1 MPTAHL
7 AIDLGASSGRAI
19 VGLLGDKNDRSLSL
33 EEVHRF
39 AHHPCMTPA
48 GPTWDLTGIWLNVVE
63 GIKQGASW
71 CRDQEIELDSIG
83 VDTWGVDWALVSKSG
98 ELVGLPHLYRDPQNA
113 AAMEQVLKIVGGKEE
128 LYRRTGI
135 QVLDINS
142 IFQVYARCQ
151 AEPAMFDAAH
161 RLLFMPDLFHFW
173 LSGEMNT
180 ERTIAST
187 SGMLA
192 LETGDWDLE
201 LMEMLGIPTHVLG
214 PIVDPGTKLGTLWEE
229 IAAATRTSEAVQ
241 IIAPGSH
248 DTASAVAAVPLGQD
262 ATDEPNWAYIS
273 SGTWSLMGAELSQSF
288 ASDESRAAPFT
299 NELGFG
305 GTTRFLKNIA
315 GLWLVQ
321 ELRRERVESG
331 EEVTFAELAD
341 QARTATPYR
350 TLIDPNASQFAA
362 PGNMAEK
369 IREFARETDQ
379 PEPETMGD
387 LVRCCLDSL
396 ALCYRQTVE
405 LLESVLEI
413 KVDLLHIVGGGT
425 QNGLLNE
432 ITGAAM
438 QRKVITGPVEATAIG
453 NVLIQAVGC
462 GALADLN
469 AIREVVAATF
479 EPSVYEV
486 EAHADS
492 LVPSDEVYARY
503 KELVS

>member
-19 VGLLGDKNDRSLSL
+19 LGVLGDKEDLKL

-39 AHHPCMTPA
+39 AHHPCVTPA
-48 GPTWDLTGIWLNVVE
+48 GPTWDLTGIWLNVIE
-63 GIKQGASW
+63 GIKQGSAW
-71 CRDQEIELDSIG
+71 CRDQEIELSSIG

-98 ELVGLPHLYRDPQNA
+98 ELVGLPHQYRDPQNA
-113 AAMEQVLKIVGGKEE
+113 AAMEKVLKIVGGKEE

-135 QVLDINS
+135 QVMDLNS
-142 IFQVYARCQ
+142 IFQVYARRQ
-151 AEPAMFDAAH
+151 AEPQLFDVAH
-161 RLLFMPDLFHFW
+161 RLLFMPDLFHYW

-214 PIVDPGTKLGTLWEE
+214 PIVDPGTKLGTLRQE
-229 IAAATRTSEAVQ
+229 IAEATRTSDSVQ

-248 DTASAVAAVPLGQD
+248 DTASAIAAVPIGPETND
-262 ATDEPNWAYIS
+262 DPNWAYIS
-273 SGTWSLMGAELSQSF
+273 SGTWSLMGAELGQSF
-288 ASDESRAAPFT
+288 ASDQSCAAPFT
-299 NELGFG
+299 NELGLN

-315 GLWLVQ
+315 GLWLIQ
-321 ELRRERVESG
+321 ELRRQRVEAG

-350 TLIDPNASQFAA
+350 TLIDPNASQFGA

-369 IREFARETDQ
+369 IREFAQATYQ

-396 ALCYRQTVE
+396 ALCYSRTIE
-405 LLESVLEI
+405 MLESTLDI
-413 KVDLLHIVGGGT
+413 KVDVLHIVGGGI

-432 ITGAAM
+432 ITGAAT
-438 QRKVITGPVEATAIG
+438 QRKVVTGPVEATATG
-453 NVLIQAVGC
+453 NVLIQALGC
-462 GALADLN
+462 GVLAVTQE
-469 AIREVVAATF
+469 IRDVVAATF
-479 EPSVYEV
+479 APKVYEV
-486 EAHADS
+486 EQHPEAI
-492 LVPSDEVYARY
+492 VPSEEVYARY
-503 KELVS
+503 KKLVS